1 MLARIVGADIR
12 STTARNI
19 RMIGE
24 KTGSMT
30 WKMSGRKIRSVLK
43 NLKQKVT
50 AIDAWRIPYLGK
62 LLEERDTLYYQGMDK
77 DSDQMNNLQGLID
90 SLCAS

>member
-1 MLARIVGADIR
+1 
-12 STTARNI
+12 
-19 RMIGE
+19 MIGE

-30 WKMSGRKIRSVLK
+30 WKMSERKIRSVLK